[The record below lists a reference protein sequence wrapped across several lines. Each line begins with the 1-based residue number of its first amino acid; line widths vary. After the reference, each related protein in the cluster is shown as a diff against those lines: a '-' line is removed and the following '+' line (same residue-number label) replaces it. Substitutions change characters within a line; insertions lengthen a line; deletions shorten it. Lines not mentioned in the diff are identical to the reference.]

1 MILCSKYRKE
11 EINSFSQEIMKLLRN
26 SISKRIVKSQ
36 KKFAD
41 MKKKGRGS
49 KQKNIKKIYKKE
61 EKEETFAPS
70 PINNQDLEGVMDKV
84 IIS

>member
-61 EKEETFAPS
+61 EKEEIFAPS
-70 PINNQDLEGVMDKV
+70 LINNQDLEGVMGKA